1 MEGTLV
7 RYGPS
12 AANVAFISGRHTRHV
27 VLVGGLTDGLLF
39 AGYCRP
45 LAARLIGAGWSL
57 VQALLSSSHTGYGL
71 SSLDQDA
78 EELHLLAKHLKA
90 ESGSQA
96 LVIVGHSTGCQ
107 DAVRYSQRFRSST
120 DASPLRGV
128 VLQAPVSDPEWLHTQ
143 AGTEERTAIAQRMVQ
158 EGRGEEVAFRLL
170 DIDGAAMTARRW
182 LSLSQPGGDEDFFSS
197 ILTEQQLADIFG
209 AMHGLPALVL
219 LSRDEEYVPPELNY
233 PAVGRRLVAAMGPA
247 ARLHVVPGNHTLDG
261 SEEEAAAV
269 IADFIAALP
278 S

>member
-1 MEGTLV
+1 
-7 RYGPS
+7 
-12 AANVAFISGRHTRHV
+12 
-27 VLVGGLTDGLLF
+27 
-39 AGYCRP
+39 
-45 LAARLIGAGWSL
+45 
-57 VQALLSSSHTGYGL
+57 
-71 SSLDQDA
+71 
-78 EELHLLAKHLKA
+78 
-90 ESGSQA
+90 
-96 LVIVGHSTGCQ
+96 
-107 DAVRYSQRFRSST
+107 
-120 DASPLRGV
+120 
-128 VLQAPVSDPEWLHTQ
+128 
-143 AGTEERTAIAQRMVQ
+143 
-158 EGRGEEVAFRLL
+158 
-170 DIDGAAMTARRW
+170 MTARRW